1 VIARVQTLLLVLV
14 LLGVGVLVGSFL
26 TEWRGRE
33 LRVPDPASFEGMPSS
48 LSPDSPAD
56 RVSVE
61 VLNGAGEAGAAALVT
76 EALRDSGYDVK
87 TFGNAPSFGYEQ
99 TVVIDRSERPGAARS
114 VGDALGV
121 AEIVSE
127 PQPELYLDATIILG
141 ADWKAKLERL
151 RRTD

>member
-1 VIARVQTLLLVLV
+1 VIARAQTVFVVLV
-14 LLGVGVLVGSFL
+14 LLGVGVLLGSFL

-33 LRVPDPASFEGMPSS
+33 LRVPEPSSFEGTPASPPS
-48 LSPDSPAD
+48 DTPAS

-61 VLNGAGEAGAAALVT
+61 VLNGAGVAGAAALVT
-76 EALRDSGYDVK
+76 EALRDAGYDVK

-99 TVVIDRSERPGAARS
+99 TLVIDRSERPGAARS
-114 VGDALGV
+114 VGDVLGV
-121 AEIVSE
+121 TEIVSE

-141 ADWKAKLERL
+141 ADWKTKLDRL